1 MTSVSTVRPP
11 DLPSRAAST
20 LSGFWAGPLMVSCT
34 VILLVRKLPC
44 DPAFAFSWSTSCC
57 GSVRVTVPVKSKRTD
72 CSFAIS
78 LPVVER
84 LCWGVSDLAA
94 AGAVTPAQADRR
106 PTARVLTRIRFTALL
121 SICTAGALNVTGRS
135 RLLDSARGV
144 ATRRERECWTERS
157 YRWRGRQRAGQT
169 GSGCRPTPYREWCH

>member
-11 DLPSRAAST
+11 NLASMVASS
-20 LSGFWAGPLMVSCT
+20 LSGFWAAPLMVSCT
-34 VILLVRKLPC
+34 VMLLVRKLPSE
-44 DPAFAFSWSTSCC
+44 PAFAFSWSTSCC
-57 GSVRVTVPVKSKRTD
+57 GSVRVTVPVKSKRAD

-106 PTARVLTRIRFTALL
+106 PTARTPTPTLPL
-121 SICTAGALNVTGRS
+121 
-135 RLLDSARGV
+135 
-144 ATRRERECWTERS
+144 
-157 YRWRGRQRAGQT
+157 RGR
-169 GSGCRPTPYREWCH
+169 EK